1 MNVVIDLLK
10 DLVMYLNLKIFS
22 IDISFAFSF
31 SSSFFL
37 APFMK
42 GELKWKRRNGISF
55 AQEEM
60 GNTQLV
66 LRTNR
71 VTDAGNWK
79 AIGKHKRD
87 LQRKDNS
94 QNDEDPVFVFLQR
107 KSSHS
112 IRREVQMGYA
122 RIQVRGKELRQEEIL
137 RSRVPFLR

>member
-1 MNVVIDLLK
+1 
-10 DLVMYLNLKIFS
+10 
-22 IDISFAFSF
+22 
-31 SSSFFL
+31 
-37 APFMK
+37 
-42 GELKWKRRNGISF
+42 
-55 AQEEM
+55 M

-87 LQRKDNS
+87 LQRKDNE
-94 QNDEDPVFVFLQR
+94 EDPVFVFLQR

-122 RIQVRGKELRQEEIL
+122 RIQVRGKELR
-137 RSRVPFLR
+137 